1 LFYRQGIQGGITM
14 AKSKQNNLTLSTVKK
29 KSKELDQTR
38 VHTIENGQYI
48 GEQITFQPIF
58 DNVKIEELL
67 TEFRQLLKEADER
80 KLKLSQDIQIY
91 LIYMLTIK
99 HFSHFKDSIP
109 SSLFGDGKKEGLRD
123 WLDHFRKT
131 ELMDECINRMFL
143 KEQIKRVFERTTDFA
158 ATGLLAM
165 DLDEEMKKKFQE
177 LQLQNENIYKQLDS
191 LKLENPIVE

>member
-1 LFYRQGIQGGITM
+1 M

-29 KSKELDQTR
+29 KSKEIDQTR
-38 VHTIENGQYI
+38 VHTIEGGRYV

-67 TEFRQLLKEADER
+67 NEFGQLLKDADEK
-80 KLKLSQDIQIY
+80 KLELPQNIQIY
-91 LIYMLTIK
+91 LIYMLLIK

-109 SSLFGDGKKEGLRD
+109 SSLLGEDKKEGLLD

-143 KEQIKRVFERTTDFA
+143 KDQIKRVFERTSDFA

-165 DLDEEMKKKFQE
+165 NLNEEMMKK
-177 LQLQNENIYKQLDS
+177 LQDLQSQNKDIYEQLDS